1 MSKVDIAVTIAPED
15 ATISDLFKDLEFY
28 QDSIDI
34 IELRIDQWTDVI
46 GVKQVINELKEL
58 PFEFKVLIT
67 YRSNSQGGKGHV
79 NEMEYQNVIQKLI
92 NESGYEMLD
101 IEWDDKKD
109 KNTYLSFIN
118 KAHQKGIQVVL
129 SHHNFNETPSLEE
142 LKFTYY
148 KMHQFEADYLKVA
161 VMPNDEKDVLHLLEA
176 VKDSADALN
185 QHIIGIAMSD
195 IGIVSR
201 TAQGVFGGTVSYGC
215 LNEPQAPGQIHIEE
229 LKKQIDFYN
238 K

>member
-1 MSKVDIAVTIAPED
+1 MQKVDIAVTIAPKE
-15 ATISDLFKDLEFY
+15 ATITDLFKDLEFF

-34 IELRIDQWTDVI
+34 IELRIDQWADIT
-46 GVKQVINELKEL
+46 GVNQVVDELNEL

-67 YRSNSQGGKGHV
+67 YRSNSQGGKGYV
-79 NEMEYQNVIQKLI
+79 NEVEYQSVIQNLI
-92 NESGYEMLD
+92 DESNYDMLD
-101 IEWDDKKD
+101 IEWDDQKD
-109 KNTYLSFIN
+109 KNTYLTLIN

-185 QHIIGIAMSD
+185 QHIVGIAMSD
-195 IGIVSR
+195 IGLVSR

-215 LNEPQAPGQIHIEE
+215 LNEPHAPGQIHVEE

>member
-34 IELRIDQWTDVI
+34 IELRIDQWTDVT

-109 KNTYLSFIN
+109 KKTYLSFIN

>member
-34 IELRIDQWTDVI
+34 IELRIDQWTDVT

-148 KMHQFEADYLKVA
+148 KMHQFESDYLKVA

>member
-1 MSKVDIAVTIAPED
+1 MSKVDISVTIAPED

-34 IELRIDQWTDVI
+34 IELRIDQWTDVT

-109 KNTYLSFIN
+109 KKTYLSFIN

>member
-34 IELRIDQWTDVI
+34 IELRIDQWTDVT

-118 KAHQKGIQVVL
+118 KAHQKA
-129 SHHNFNETPSLEE
+129 F
-142 LKFTYY
+142 KWYY
-148 KMHQFEADYLKVA
+148 
-161 VMPNDEKDVLHLLEA
+161 
-176 VKDSADALN
+176 
-185 QHIIGIAMSD
+185 HIIILMKH
-195 IGIVSR
+195 R
-201 TAQGVFGGTVSYGC
+201 
-215 LNEPQAPGQIHIEE
+215 H
-229 LKKQIDFYN
+229 
-238 K
+238 

>member
-1 MSKVDIAVTIAPED
+1 MRIVDIAVTIAPEES
-15 ATISDLFKDLEFY
+15 TISNLFKDLEFY

-34 IELRIDQWTDVI
+34 IELRIDQWANVSEL
-46 GVKQVINELKEL
+46 KQVVDELNNL
-58 PFEFKVLIT
+58 PFDFKLLIT
-67 YRSNSQGGKGHV
+67 YRSVSQGGKGHV
-79 NEMEYQNVIQKLI
+79 NEVEYQNVIQDLI
-92 NESGYEMLD
+92 NESDYDMLD

>member
-15 ATISDLFKDLEFY
+15 ATINDLFKDLEFY

-34 IELRIDQWTDVI
+34 IELRIDQWTDVT

-109 KNTYLSFIN
+109 KKTYLSFIN

>member
-34 IELRIDQWTDVI
+34 IELRIDQWTDVT

-142 LKFTYY
+142 LKFIYY

>member
-34 IELRIDQWTDVI
+34 IELRIDQWTDVT

-118 KAHQKGIQVVL
+118 KVHQKGIQVVL

>member
-34 IELRIDQWTDVI
+34 IELRIDQWTDVT

-109 KNTYLSFIN
+109 KKTYLSFIN

-129 SHHNFNETPSLEE
+129 SHHNFNETSSLEE

>member
-15 ATISDLFKDLEFY
+15 ATISDLFKDIEFY

-34 IELRIDQWTDVI
+34 IELRIDQWTDVT

-176 VKDSADALN
+176 VKDSADTLN

>member
-15 ATISDLFKDLEFY
+15 AKISDLFKDLEFY

-34 IELRIDQWTDVI
+34 IELRIDQWTDVT

>member
-15 ATISDLFKDLEFY
+15 ATINDLFKDLEFY

-34 IELRIDQWTDVI
+34 IELRIDQWTDVT

-129 SHHNFNETPSLEE
+129 SHHNFNETQSLEE

>member
-28 QDSIDI
+28 QDRIDI
-34 IELRIDQWTDVI
+34 IELRIDQWTDVT

>member
-34 IELRIDQWTDVI
+34 IELRIDQWTDVT

-67 YRSNSQGGKGHV
+67 YRSNSQGGEGHV

>member
-34 IELRIDQWTDVI
+34 IELRIDQWTDVT

-129 SHHNFNETPSLEE
+129 SHHNFNETLSLEE

>member
-15 ATISDLFKDLEFY
+15 ATINDLFKDLEFY

-34 IELRIDQWTDVI
+34 IELRIDQWTDVT

-176 VKDSADALN
+176 VRDSADALN

>member
-15 ATISDLFKDLEFY
+15 ATINDLFKDLEFY

-34 IELRIDQWTDVI
+34 IELRIDQWTDVT

-118 KAHQKGIQVVL
+118 KAHQKGIQVIL

>member
-34 IELRIDQWTDVI
+34 IELRIDQWTDVT

-109 KNTYLSFIN
+109 KKTYLSFIN

-185 QHIIGIAMSD
+185 QHIIGITMSD